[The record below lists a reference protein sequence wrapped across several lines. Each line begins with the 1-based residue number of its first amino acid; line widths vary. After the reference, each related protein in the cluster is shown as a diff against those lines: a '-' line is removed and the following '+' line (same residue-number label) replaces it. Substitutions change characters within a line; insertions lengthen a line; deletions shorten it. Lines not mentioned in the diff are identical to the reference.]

1 MTAPASPVRLFLD
14 AGVIIEGCLGR
25 WGAAKGILILA
36 TLRAN
41 FTMVLAEA
49 IEREVQRAVARRTA
63 GLDTTAAQ
71 EIAQSLAGWMECV
84 RIERWPLPSKDEIQ
98 AHLAFILPVI
108 RHINDV
114 PAVVTALRAQ
124 PDWVLST
131 NTAHWNSRLTARTGL
146 RVATPLAFLS
156 QLHLPDAQ

>member
-1 MTAPASPVRLFLD
+1 MTAPASPIRLFLD
-14 AGVIIEGCLGR
+14 AGVIIEGCFGR
-25 WGAAKGILILA
+25 WGAAKGVLILA

-41 FTMVLAEA
+41 FTVVLAAA
-49 IEREVQRAVARRTA
+49 IEREVQRAVARRAA
-63 GLDTTAAQ
+63 GLDAASAQ
-71 EIAQSLAGWMECV
+71 EIARSLAGWIERV
-84 RIERWPLPSKDEIQ
+84 RIERWPLPSEDEIR
-98 AHLAFILPVI
+98 AHLASILPVI
-108 RHINDV
+108 RHVNDV

-156 QLHLPDAQ
+156 QLHLPDVQ